1 MTEQV
6 VHKPRRRFGFWRWII
21 LALIILE
28 IVLAGIFPPISP
40 ATSLVAEPLTEPLAK
55 PFNQDFAITNT
66 MIAVLV
72 ADILLILGAL
82 AVNRAYRRAEKGAPK
97 GIAGVF
103 EMIVEALFNLVE
115 NVAGSKWARTIFP
128 VMATILLLVIT
139 VNLMKVLPIF
149 ETFGKVEES
158 HAEGHLVNNMTVVG
172 PFAIQQ
178 PVEDGEHGAYHII
191 PYLRAGSTDVNFTL
205 AIALVAM
212 TAVQIIGLRAN
223 GLGYLGKFFAVRNFL
238 KLWVKEKIGAFD
250 MLMPLID
257 IFVGLLEL
265 IAEIARIISFTFR
278 LFGSM
283 FAGTIL
289 VAVIGGL
296 FTVLQTPFLFLE
308 IFFAAIQA
316 FVFSMLILVF
326 MSMATASHGH
336 DDGGHEEAHAPAAA
350 SAAD

>member
-1 MTEQV
+1 MTEKAV
-6 VHKPRRRFGFWRWII
+6 ERPKRRFGFWRWII
-21 LALIILE
+21 LALIVLE
-28 IVLAGIFPPISP
+28 IILTGIYKPISP
-40 ATSLVAEPLTEPLAK
+40 ATSLVAEPLIGPLF
-55 PFNQDFAITNT
+55 PNFYITNT
-66 MIAVLV
+66 MIAVLI
-72 ADILLILGAL
+72 ADLLLILGAL
-82 AVNRAYRRAEKGAPK
+82 AVRGAYRTSDPAAPK

-103 EMIVEALFNLVE
+103 EMIVEALYNLVE

-149 ETFGKVEES
+149 ETFGKVEEV
-158 HAEGHLVNNMTVVG
+158 HVAAGEEPHGWVMDIVG
-172 PFAIQQ
+172 PFAIQRE
-178 PVEDGEHGAYHII
+178 PAEGEHGEFHII

-205 AIALVAM
+205 AIALIAM
-212 TAVQIIGLRAN
+212 TAVQVVGFRAN
-223 GLGYLGKFFAVRNFL
+223 GFAYLGKFIAVKNFL
-238 KLWVKEKIGAFD
+238 KLWVKDHIGAFD

-296 FTVLQTPFLFLE
+296 FTVIQTPFLFLE

-316 FVFSMLILVF
+316 FVFSMLTLVF
-326 MSMATASHGH
+326 MSMATSHGH
-336 DDGGHEEAHAPAAA
+336 DEGGGHEAAHEAAP
-350 SAAD
+350 SAGD

>member
-1 MTEQV
+1 VTDKAVE
-6 VHKPRRRFGFWRWII
+6 KPRRRFGFWRWIV

-28 IVLAGIFPPISP
+28 IVLTGIIPPVSP
-40 ATSLVAEPLTEPLAK
+40 ATSLVAEPLTEPL
-55 PFNQDFAITNT
+55 FGNFAITNT
-66 MIAVLV
+66 MVAVLV

-82 AVNRAYRRAEKGAPK
+82 AVNRAYQKVGDNAPK
-97 GIAGVF
+97 GIAGIF
-103 EMIVEALFNLVE
+103 EMIVESLYNLVE

-158 HAEGHLVNNMTVVG
+158 HAEGHLVNNMRVVG
-172 PFAIQQ
+172 PFAIQT
-178 PVEDGEHGAYHII
+178 PVPKGEHGEFHII
-191 PYLRAGSTDVNFTL
+191 PYLRGGSTDVNFTL
-205 AIALVAM
+205 AIALIAM
-212 TAVQIIGLRAN
+212 TSVQIVGFRAN
-223 GLGYLGKFFAVRNFL
+223 GFGYLGKFIAVRNFL
-238 KLWVKEKIGAFD
+238 KLWVKENIGAFD

-257 IFVGLLEL
+257 IFVGILEL

-296 FTVLQTPFLFLE
+296 FTVLQAPFLFLE

-316 FVFSMLILVF
+316 FVFSMLTLVF

-336 DDGGHEEAHAPAAA
+336 DEGGHEESHTPAAA
-350 SAAD
+350 TAD